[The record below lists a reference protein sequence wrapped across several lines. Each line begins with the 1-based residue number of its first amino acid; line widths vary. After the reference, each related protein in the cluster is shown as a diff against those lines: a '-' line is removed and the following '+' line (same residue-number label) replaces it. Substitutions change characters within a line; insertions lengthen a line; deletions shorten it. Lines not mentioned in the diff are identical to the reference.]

1 MKLHLNA
8 EYLLSKPLTGD
19 GVQKV
24 KKYIA
29 EETNEI
35 LIKGVPKD
43 KLSESPRIID
53 SKISNDTILITIE
66 RGTYVR
72 SHAVAIRLQKS
83 LSLLL
88 GKEFKVGIKKV
99 MGKSY
104 TLTLELEKI
113 PTDPIKIP
121 FVDKISIEGT
131 NAILSLNDLDED
143 FLTKNHVDRII
154 NLFYDKV
161 EAQFWGGKGE
171 HWELISKSENIE
183 PLTTKDPTLE
193 LLALGWLKQGPS
205 QGQWFY
211 HAPVA
216 ALLRTM
222 ERIAVEEVLKPLG
235 FIEVIAPKLVPFEIW
250 EKTGHL
256 SGSEPEIYYVSP
268 PISRDISV
276 WEEVI
281 DLYKITKKAYVDK
294 IRERMRDPIGGMTY
308 AQCPPMYWAFDGKTI
323 DDSEFPVLIYD
334 KSGPS
339 YRWEAGGRQGI
350 ERVNEFWR
358 IEPVFIGY
366 PDQLI
371 ELKEKMMERYAYVFD
386 KIFEIEWRTAWV
398 TPFYM
403 AQSGQTGIEKETE
416 RVKGTVDYESWIP
429 SRGSREESEWLEF
442 QNLSIVGDKY
452 TKAFSIKSSKN
463 RSYGLDVQGLDFKGG
478 QYLS

>member
-24 KKYIA
+24 KKYLA
-29 EETNEI
+29 EETKE
-35 LIKGVPKD
+35 LLTKGVPKD
-43 KLSESPRIID
+43 KLSESPKIID
-53 SKISNDTILITIE
+53 SNISNDTILITIE
-66 RGTYVR
+66 SGTYVR
-72 SHAVAIRLQKS
+72 SHAVAIRLKNA

-99 MGKSY
+99 VAKSY

-113 PTDPIKIP
+113 PKDPIKIP
-121 FVDKISIEGT
+121 FVDKISIEGA
-131 NAILSLNDLDED
+131 NAILSLKNLDED

-154 NLFYDKV
+154 NLFYEKV
-161 EAQFWGGKGE
+161 ETQFWGGKGE
-171 HWELISKSENIE
+171 HWELISKSESIE

-216 ALLRTM
+216 ALVRTM

-268 PISRDISV
+268 PISRDVSV

-308 AQCPPMYWAFDGKTI
+308 AQCPPMY
-323 DDSEFPVLIYD
+323 
-334 KSGPS
+334 
-339 YRWEAGGRQGI
+339 
-350 ERVNEFWR
+350 
-358 IEPVFIGY
+358 
-366 PDQLI
+366 
-371 ELKEKMMERYAYVFD
+371 
-386 KIFEIEWRTAWV
+386 
-398 TPFYM
+398 
-403 AQSGQTGIEKETE
+403 
-416 RVKGTVDYESWIP
+416 
-429 SRGSREESEWLEF
+429 
-442 QNLSIVGDKY
+442 
-452 TKAFSIKSSKN
+452 
-463 RSYGLDVQGLDFKGG
+463 
-478 QYLS
+478 